1 MRLATFADQALGR
14 EPRFGI
20 VRGDKIV
27 DVAAAADALHRAVPA
42 ATVKIALTSGAQTI
56 AALEE
61 LAVAAER
68 AKTAASRSPA
78 LKFLP
83 PIPDPSKFFCVGK
96 NNRKHREELAA
107 NKMLTE
113 VPNEPTGFI
122 KLVST
127 MSGDGDEVVKPA
139 DITTLDYEPEL
150 CYVVGKRA
158 HGVSKAEAMDYI
170 SGFTLTNDVS
180 AREIQKREVASGSRF
195 WTAKNMPG
203 FAPVGPYILTMD
215 EVADTDNLW
224 VTCDV
229 NSERR
234 LRSNTGDYP
243 LQDRRRARAFFAL
256 RRVRARRSHRNGRAE
271 RRRGRAAQRGR
282 TLSQARR
289 RHGDRVRG
297 IDVAADEDSM
307 KLDEV
312 RQLLGDLVDLASAIA
327 TSSTRA
333 ARGSRSRDPGR
344 CARRRTRTRRR
355 SSRRCS
361 PRDARS
367 TRSPSREMPWP

>member
-1 MRLATFADQALGR
+1 MRLASFVDPQRGR
-14 EPRFGI
+14 EARFGI
-20 VRGDKIV
+20 VRGDNIV
-27 DVAAAADALHRAVPA
+27 DVVAAADALHRAVPA
-42 ATVKIALTSGAQTI
+42 TTVKLALTSGPQTI
-56 AALEE
+56 AALQE
-61 LAVAAER
+61 LANAAER
-68 AKTAASRSPA
+68 AKLLRPMAG

-127 MSGDGDEVVKPA
+127 MSGDGDEVAKPA

-158 HGVSKAEAMDYI
+158 HGVKKAEAMDYI

-203 FAPVGPYILTMD
+203 FAPVGPFVLTMD

-229 NSERR
+229 NGRRR
-234 LRSNTGDYP
+234 LRSNTSDY
-243 LQDRRRARAFFAL
+243 LYKI
-256 RRVRARRSHRNGRAE
+256 S
-271 RRRGRAAQRGR
+271 
-282 TLSQARR
+282 
-289 RHGDRVRG
+289 
-297 IDVAADEDSM
+297 DVLEHFSRYVVF
-307 KLDEV
+307 EP
-312 RQLLGDLVDLASAIA
+312 GDLIA
-327 TSSTRA
+327 MGAPSGVAVGQPNA
-333 ARGSRSRDPGR
+333 AELYLKPGDDMVI
-344 CARRRTRTRRR
+344 AFEGLMSLRTKIVG
-355 SSRRCS
+355 
-361 PRDARS
+361 PG
-367 TRSPSREMPWP
+367 

>member
-1 MRLATFADQALGR
+1 MRPNAPNLLR
-14 EPRFGI
+14 P
-20 VRGDKIV
+20 
-27 DVAAAADALHRAVPA
+27 
-42 ATVKIALTSGAQTI
+42 IAG
-56 AALEE
+56 
-61 LAVAAER
+61 V
-68 AKTAASRSPA
+68 
-78 LKFLP
+78 KFLP

-158 HGVSKAEAMDYI
+158 HGVKKAEAMDYI
-170 SGFTLTNDVS
+170 AGFTLTNDVS

-229 NSERR
+229 NGKRR
-234 LRSNTGDYP
+234 LRSNTGDY
-243 LQDRRRARAFFAL
+243 LYKIA
-256 RRVRARRSHRNGRAE
+256 
-271 RRRGRAAQRGR
+271 
-282 TLSQARR
+282 
-289 RHGDRVRG
+289 
-297 IDVAADEDSM
+297 DVLEHFSRYVVF
-307 KLDEV
+307 EP
-312 RQLLGDLVDLASAIA
+312 GDLIA
-327 TSSTRA
+327 MGAPSGVAVGQPNA
-333 ARGSRSRDPGR
+333 AELYLRPGDDMVI
-344 CARRRTRTRRR
+344 AFEGLMSLRTRIVAPGWGSLDACC
-355 SSRRCS
+355 SSLF
-361 PRDARS
+361 
-367 TRSPSREMPWP
+367 SRLRAGLRKR